1 MYVTQNSW
9 EKKYISDLS
18 GVKWRGKSEIK
29 YEKVK

>member
-1 MYVTQNSW
+1 MLHKTV
-9 EKKYISDLS
+9 EKKKYISDLS